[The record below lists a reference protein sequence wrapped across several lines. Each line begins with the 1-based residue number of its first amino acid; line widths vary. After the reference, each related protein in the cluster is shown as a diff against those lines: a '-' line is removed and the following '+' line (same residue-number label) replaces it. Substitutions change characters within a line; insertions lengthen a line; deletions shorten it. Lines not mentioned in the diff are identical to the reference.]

1 MPVLGDDKTMKK
13 LGYKKVKTNGK
24 ITYVKDLTS
33 KKINKN
39 NKGAFVA
46 GAIGAGLGMGAGS
59 KFKSKVQPPKGEVVK
74 GNTDSLTGKIVPPE
88 KSVKEKK
95 AIKRQAI
102 EKMEQSLIGAS
113 KDFKKQQKQKPKK
126 AKTLGPGVLTERE
139 QKKALEALV
148 SPSIRK
154 KTGGITDKELK
165 LLKSKKTGGMN
176 LSPKADLD
184 GDGKFSEYEK
194 TRGSAIQKAMNEKPK
209 QAFLGAFTNV
219 MDNPVIK
226 QGFSRMKKEA
236 DRKEKEEKMYLE
248 QKARYK
254 KPIQA
259 NEGTFVRGTG
269 IAIKGTKFKGVF

>member
-1 MPVLGDDKTMKK
+1 MPGAAGIKKSRKAYKDSQTRRNMKNAK
-13 LGYKKVKTNGK
+13 
-24 ITYVKDLTS
+24 
-33 KKINKN
+33 
-39 NKGAFVA
+39 
-46 GAIGAGLGMGAGS
+46 
-59 KFKSKVQPPKGEVVK
+59 PRP
-74 GNTDSLTGKIVPPE
+74 
-88 KSVKEKK
+88 
-95 AIKRQAI
+95 
-102 EKMEQSLIGAS
+102 
-113 KDFKKQQKQKPKK
+113 QQKQKPKK

-148 SPSIRK
+148 SPSIR
-154 KTGGITDKELK
+154 
-165 LLKSKKTGGMN
+165 KKTGGMN

-236 DRKEKEEKMYLE
+236 DRKNLE

>member
-1 MPVLGDDKTMKK
+1 MGENLNKPISRIKLLTINEKK
-13 LGYKKVKTNGK
+13 RRFNRSLRN
-24 ITYVKDLTS
+24 
-33 KKINKN
+33 INKN
-39 NKGAFVA
+39 LYKDNRIRNNKEGAFVA
-46 GAIGAGLGMGAGS
+46 SAIGAGLGMGAGA

-74 GNTDSLTGKIVPPE
+74 GNTDSLTGKIVAPE
-88 KSVKEKK
+88 KSEKEKK
-95 AIKRQAI
+95 ATKRQAI
-102 EKMEQSLIGAS
+102 EKMEKSLIGAS
-113 KDFKKQQKQKPKK
+113 KDFAKQQKQKPKK
-126 AKTLGPGVLTERE
+126 A
-139 QKKALEALV
+139 
-148 SPSIRK
+148 I
-154 KTGGITDKELK
+154 
-165 LLKSKKTGGMN
+165 SKKLGGMN

-209 QAFLGAFTNV
+209 QAFLGTFTNV

-269 IAIKGTKFKGVF
+269 IAIKGTKFTGVF

>member
-13 LGYKKVKTNGK
+13 LGYKKVITNGK
-24 ITYVKDLTS
+24 ITYVKDVTA

-74 GNTDSLTGKIVPPE
+74 GNTDSLTGKIVPPK

-154 KTGGITDKELK
+154 KTGG
-165 LLKSKKTGGMN
+165 MN

-184 GDGKFSEYEK
+184 SDGKFSEYEK

-209 QAFLGAFTNV
+209 NAKLGVYANI
-219 MDNPVIK
+219 MDSPVIQ
-226 QGFSRMKKEA
+226 QGFGRMKKEA

-248 QKARYK
+248 QKDRYK

>member
-1 MPVLGDDKTMKK
+1 MGKENLNKPISRIK
-13 LGYKKVKTNGK
+13 LLTINERRRRFNRSLRNINRNLYKDNK
-24 ITYVKDLTS
+24 IMS
-33 KKINKN
+33 N
-39 NKGAFVA
+39 NEGAFVA
-46 GAIGAGLGMGAGS
+46 SAIGAGLGMGAGA

-74 GNTDSLTGKIVPPE
+74 GNTDSLTGKIVPPK

-126 AKTLGPGVLTERE
+126 AK
-139 QKKALEALV
+139 
-148 SPSIRK
+148 
-154 KTGGITDKELK
+154 
-165 LLKSKKTGGMN
+165 SKKLGGMN

>member
-13 LGYKKVKTNGK
+13 LGYKKVITNGK

-46 GAIGAGLGMGAGS
+46 SAIASGLGMGAGT

-74 GNTDSLTGKIVPPE
+74 GNTDSLTGKIVAPE

-102 EKMEQSLIGAS
+102 EKMEQSLIRAS

-139 QKKALEALV
+139 QKKALEAL
-148 SPSIRK
+148 I
-154 KTGGITDKELK
+154 G
-165 LLKSKKTGGMN
+165 KKTGGMN

-194 TRGSAIQKAMNEKPK
+194 TRGSAIQKAMNEKP
-209 QAFLGAFTNV
+209 
-219 MDNPVIK
+219 
-226 QGFSRMKKEA
+226 
-236 DRKEKEEKMYLE
+236 
-248 QKARYK
+248 
-254 KPIQA
+254 IQA

>member
-13 LGYKKVKTNGK
+13 LGYKKVITNGK
-24 ITYVKDLTS
+24 ITYVKDVTA

-74 GNTDSLTGKIVPPE
+74 GNTDSLTGKIVPPK

-102 EKMEQSLIGAS
+102 EKMEKSLIGAS
-113 KDFKKQQKQKPKK
+113 KDFKKQQKQK
-126 AKTLGPGVLTERE
+126 
-139 QKKALEALV
+139 
-148 SPSIRK
+148 SK
-154 KTGGITDKELK
+154 KTGAITDKELK